1 MYLLTLWSN
10 SFNIQKEKWSESF
23 KKVFNI
29 YQNKN
34 CCYGIWIMMQ
44 EKNQK
49 LKKKETDIQI
59 TKFHLEKWNFPS

>member
-1 MYLLTLWSN
+1 
-10 SFNIQKEKWSESF
+10 
-23 KKVFNI
+23 
-29 YQNKN
+29 
-34 CCYGIWIMMQ
+34 MMQ